1 MIVAL
6 DERPDVVAIVP
17 TLGGNIPRLRDCLAS
32 ICASTF
38 EGRLAIV
45 VVWNDPR
52 QPLVELGLVT
62 VLQPGLNLG
71 YVGGIRYAQRSVT
84 AAQLWIIQDDRTVD
98 PECLSSLVTRLN
110 QPDTPGVVSPVFVDA
125 NGCIPAGSRG
135 GVISSEGLMESRFP
149 FADTLP
155 SALDLSVR
163 LDWLQLGGAVIRSD
177 AWDAV
182 GGMDAS
188 FFPVQ
193 WADVDFCFRV
203 TQAGLGIALEP
214 TARFTHKQSGST
226 PNLFLHFLGARNGER
241 FRRKYFETLEQPYQ
255 PSGESD
261 IEIVAREASLL
272 TIDYAQHVEEVR
284 QGLLEQIAL
293 LEAGRVQQLHV
304 SNETLVA
311 AHQLFQAERE
321 AYQHEIDSLRL
332 EVASLNTGLEQVFN
346 SRSMRLTKPLRSFN
360 NVVRKLRQR

>member
-1 MIVAL
+1 MIVAP
-6 DERPDVVAIVP
+6 DEHPDVVAVVP
-17 TLGGNIPRLRDCLAS
+17 TLGANIPRLQECLAS

-52 QPLVELGLVT
+52 RPLVELGLVT

-71 YVGGIRYAQRSVT
+71 YVGGIRYAQRAIS
-84 AAQLWIIQDDRTVD
+84 APRLWIIQDDMTVD
-98 PECLSSLVTRLN
+98 PGCLPSLVNRQN
-110 QPDTPGVVSPVFVDA
+110 QPDNPGVVAPIFVDA

-135 GVISSEGLMESRFP
+135 GVISSDGLMDSRFP
-149 FADTLP
+149 SVDTLP
-155 SALDLSVR
+155 SALDLSAR
-163 LDWLQLGGAVIRSD
+163 LDWMQLGGSIIRSD

-182 GGMDAS
+182 GGMDAA

-203 TQAGLGIALEP
+203 TRAGLGVALEP

-226 PNLFLHFLGARNGER
+226 PNLFLHFMGARNGER
-241 FRRKYFETLEQPYQ
+241 FRRKYFETLEPHQN
-255 PSGESD
+255 SDESD
-261 IEIVAREASLL
+261 IETVAREASLL
-272 TIDYAQHVEEVR
+272 TIDYAKHVEEVR
-284 QGLLEQIAL
+284 QGLQEQIAL
-293 LEAGRVQQLHV
+293 LEAGRVEQLHV

-311 AHQLFQAERE
+311 AHQSFQAERE

-332 EVASLNTGLEQVFN
+332 EVASLNTGLEQVAN
-346 SRSMRLTKPLRSFN
+346 SRSMRLTKPLRAMN

>member
-17 TLGGNIPRLRDCLAS
+17 TLGGNISRLRDCLAS

-38 EGRLAIV
+38 EGRLSVV

-52 QPLVELGLVT
+52 QPLVELGPVT

-71 YVGGIRYAQRSVT
+71 YVGGIRHAQRAIT
-84 AAQLWIIQDDRTVD
+84 ASRLWIIQDDMTVD
-98 PECLSSLVTRLN
+98 PECLPSLVNRQN
-110 QPDTPGVVSPVFVDA
+110 RPDNPAVVSPVFVDA
-125 NGCIPAGSRG
+125 NGCVPAGSRG
-135 GVISSEGLMESRFP
+135 GVISNEGLMEYRFP

-163 LDWLQLGGAVIRSD
+163 LDWLQLGGSIIRSD

-193 WADVDFCFRV
+193 WADVDFCYRL
-203 TQAGLGIALEP
+203 TREGMNIALEP

-226 PNLFLHFLGARNGER
+226 PNLFLHFLGDRNGER
-241 FRRKYFETLEQPYQ
+241 FRRKHFETLEQPH
-255 PSGESD
+255 PHSGESD
-261 IEIVAREASLL
+261 LETVAREASLL

-284 QGLLEQIAL
+284 KGLQEQIAL
-293 LEAGRVQQLHV
+293 LEAGLVEQLHA

-311 AHQLFQAERE
+311 THQSLQAERE
-321 AYQHEIDSLRL
+321 AYQHEIASLRL
-332 EVASLNTGLEQVFN
+332 EVASLHTGFEQVAN
-346 SRSMRLTKPLRSFN
+346 SRSMRITKPLRSLN

>member
-38 EGRLAIV
+38 DGRLAIV

-52 QPLVELGLVT
+52 RPLVDLGAVT

-71 YVGGIRYAQRSVT
+71 YVGGIRHARRAVT
-84 AAQLWIIQDDRTVD
+84 APRLWIIQDDMTVD
-98 PECLSSLVTRLN
+98 PECLPSLIARQN
-110 QPDTPGVVSPVFVDA
+110 RPDNPAVVSPVYVDA
-125 NGCIPAGSRG
+125 NGCVPAASRG
-135 GVISSEGLMESRFP
+135 GVISSEGLMESRYP
-149 FADTLP
+149 PVDTLP
-155 SALDLSVR
+155 SALDLSAR
-163 LDWLQLGGAVIRSD
+163 IDWLQLGGAILRTD

-182 GGMDAS
+182 GGMDPA

-203 TQAGLGIALEP
+203 TQEGMSIALEP

-226 PNLFLHFLGARNGER
+226 PNLFLHFMGARNGER
-241 FRRKYFETLEQPYQ
+241 FRRKYFESPETSRLN
-255 PSGESD
+255 SGESD
-261 IEIVAREASLL
+261 VEIVAREASLL

-284 QGLLEQIAL
+284 KGLEEQIGT
-293 LEAGRVQQLHV
+293 LEAGRVEQLHV

-311 AHQLFQAERE
+311 AHQSFQAERE

-332 EVASLNTGLEQVFN
+332 EVASLHTGLEQVAA
-346 SRSMRLTKPLRSFN
+346 SRSMRLTKPLRAIN
-360 NVVRKLRQR
+360 NLVRRLRQR